1 MSYAKAGWNLW
12 WASQDKL
19 GSFYAGPKGMRTLR
33 KRGVGLGHPH
43 HEFGKVNTDA
53 LVDRRYPL
61 GTFISS

>member
-1 MSYAKAGWNLW
+1 MLLRKSHVIRQSRLEPLVGLAKTSLE
-12 WASQDKL
+12 D
-19 GSFYAGPKGMRTLR
+19 LR